1 MSFPAAY
8 DDIRRAGAPKMIQEA
23 IRLYGTL
30 ETPGP
35 ANNPVIMDMAKSLG
49 IPEYTS
55 DSIAWCGLLMGH
67 LAKVAGK
74 DLSMFLKPR
83 DMLWALNWSKFGNP
97 VSTPMLGDVIVF
109 KRNGGGHV
117 ALYVGEDSGAFH
129 VLGGNQSDQI
139 NIIRN
144 PKSKAV
150 AFRRP
155 AYNIQPA
162 SVQRIM
168 RASSGTI
175 FNDKG

>member
-8 DDIRRAGAPKMIQEA
+8 DDIRRAGMPKMIQEA
-23 IRLYGTL
+23 VKLYGLL

-35 ANNPVIMDMAKSLG
+35 ANNPTIMKMAETLKIKS
-49 IPEYTS
+49 YTS
-55 DSIAWCGLLMGH
+55 DSIAWCGLIMGYLALM
-67 LAKVAGK
+67 AGK
-74 DLSMFLKPR
+74 DLSMFPKPA
-83 DMLWALNWSKFGNP
+83 DMLWALNWRKFGKSVP
-97 VSTPMLGDVIVF
+97 QPMLGDVIVF

-117 ALYVGEDSGAFH
+117 ALYVGEDTDAYH
-129 VLGGNQSDQI
+129 ILGGNQSDSV
-139 NIIRN
+139 NIMRN
-144 PKSKAV
+144 AKSKAV

-168 RASSGTI
+168 RAKSGTI